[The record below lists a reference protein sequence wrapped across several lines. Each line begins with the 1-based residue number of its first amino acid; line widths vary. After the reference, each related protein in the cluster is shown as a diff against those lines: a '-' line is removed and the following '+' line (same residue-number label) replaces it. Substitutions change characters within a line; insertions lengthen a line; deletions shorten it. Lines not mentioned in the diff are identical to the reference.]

1 MAKLTQCDRILR
13 HLEDYGS
20 IDPMIAI
27 KEYGCM
33 RLASRIS
40 DLKGRGIEIIAERTK
55 GSRRGFHAH
64 RKLQQVLIAIH
75 GSCKILLDD
84 GSQKQIVELT
94 KPNEGLLVGNAMWRE
109 MYDFS
114 DGAVL
119 MVLASEFYDEA
130 DYIRNYEDFLEYVKE
145 NG

>member
-20 IDPMIAI
+20 IDPMVAI

-55 GSRRGFHAH
+55 GKNRYGEDTSYCTYRLRN
-64 RKLQQVLIAIH
+64 KEVN
-75 GSCKILLDD
+75 
-84 GSQKQIVELT
+84 T
-94 KPNEGLLVGNAMWRE
+94 NA
-109 MYDFS
+109 
-114 DGAVL
+114 
-119 MVLASEFYDEA
+119 
-130 DYIRNYEDFLEYVKE
+130 
-145 NG
+145 